1 MTNPMSETLPTILL
15 VDDEEHS
22 LAAMRMALEDDFDC
36 LCARDAEEAEA
47 LMEDNFVQVVICD
60 QRMPGRSGVQFL
72 STVRDRWP
80 ETVRIIITGYA
91 ETQDMIS
98 AINDA
103 GIYQL
108 ITKPWHPDQLIMM
121 AKNASDLFR
130 LNRDHERMS
139 LEMRFLTRSV
149 EHKLAEKRK
158 ALREGLGFEKIL
170 RSANSPM
177 NPVVAQARQFASFDV
192 SVMIVGESGT
202 GKAEMARAIH
212 YGSLRSDRAFHEVNC
227 VGVDDQI
234 LELELFG
241 HKRGAV
247 PGVQTNG
254 VGLLQKAD
262 RGTLF
267 LNGIES
273 LSPRMQ
279 LQLQRVAAEGLY
291 RPVGG
296 HEMVRSNARLI
307 AGTDHDLRAD
317 VEAGCFRG
325 DLFYAL
331 AQTTLHLPPLRNRL
345 EDIAVLAQEF
355 LFEAASRHGKIVHG
369 LCEDAV
375 DFLKRYHW
383 PGNMKEL
390 ENEVLRM
397 LIFSQDPVLGPEL
410 ISRHILQAAPVDSG
424 RDVSVDAVLAETG
437 SLKDRVEQIEMR
449 ILRETLTRLK
459 WNKSR
464 AAQELGLS
472 RVGLRA
478 KIERYGI
485 DEPKK
490 VGVDGSDGPED
501 EED

>member
-1 MTNPMSETLPTILL
+1 MADASTLTLPTILL
-15 VDDEEHS
+15 VDDEEHA
-22 LAAMRMALEDDFDC
+22 LNAMRMALEDDFDC
-36 LCARDAEEAEA
+36 LCALNADEAEA

-60 QRMPGRSGVQFL
+60 QRMPGRSGVDFL
-72 STVRDRWP
+72 SAVRDRWP

-91 ETQDMIS
+91 ETQDMIA

-121 AKNASDLFR
+121 AKNAADLFR

-149 EHKLAEKRK
+149 EHKLAEKRR

-192 SVMIVGESGT
+192 SVMIVGEEGT

-212 YGSLRSDRAFHEVNC
+212 YGSLRSDRAFHEVNV
-227 VGVDDQI
+227 VGVDDRI
-234 LELELFG
+234 LEIELFG

-247 PGVQTNG
+247 PNLQTNG

-279 LQLQRVAAEGLY
+279 LQLQQVATEGVF

-296 HEMVRSNARLI
+296 HETLRSGARLI
-307 AGTDHDLRAD
+307 AGSSRDLRAE
-317 VEAGCFRG
+317 VEAGNFRA

-331 AQTTLHLPPLRNRL
+331 AQTTLQVPPLRARL
-345 EDIAVLAQEF
+345 SDLPLLAQEM

-383 PGNMKEL
+383 PGNLREL

-397 LIFSQDPVLGPEL
+397 LIFAQDAVLGPEL
-410 ISRHILQAAPVDSG
+410 ISRHILQAAPSEAG
-424 RDVSVDAVLAETG
+424 REPGVDAVLADTG
-437 SLKDRVEQIEMR
+437 SLKERVEQIEMR
-449 ILRETLTRLK
+449 ILRETLTRLR

-464 AAQELGLS
+464 AASELGLS

-485 DEPKK
+485 EEPRKA
-490 VGVDGSDGPED
+490 GMPDD
-501 EED
+501 EEE

>member
-1 MTNPMSETLPTILL
+1 MSDAMTETLPTVLL

-36 LCARDAEEAEA
+36 LCALSADEAEA

-60 QRMPGRSGVQFL
+60 QRMPGRSGVDFL
-72 STVRDRWP
+72 SVVRDRWP

-91 ETQDMIS
+91 ETQDMIA

-149 EHKLAEKRK
+149 EHKLSEKRR

-170 RSANSPM
+170 RTANSPM

-227 VGVDDQI
+227 VGVDDRI
-234 LELELFG
+234 LEIELFG
-241 HKRGAV
+241 HKRGAI
-247 PGVQTNG
+247 PGLQTNG

-267 LNGIES
+267 LNGVES

-279 LQLQRVAAEGLY
+279 LQLQQVATEGVFH
-291 RPVGG
+291 PVGG
-296 HEMVRSNARLI
+296 HETVRSNARLV
-307 AGTDHDLRAD
+307 AGSNHDLRAE
-317 VEAGCFRG
+317 VEAGSFRA

-331 AQTTLHLPPLRNRL
+331 AQTTLHLPPLRARL
-345 EDIAVLAQEF
+345 DDLAILAQEM

-397 LIFSQDPVLGPEL
+397 LIFAQDPVLGPEL
-410 ISRHILQAAPVDSG
+410 ISRHILQAAPVEGG
-424 RDVSVDAVLAETG
+424 RDATVDAVLADTG
-437 SLKDRVEQIEMR
+437 SLKERVEQIEMR

-464 AAQELGLS
+464 AASELGLS

-485 DEPKK
+485 EEPRK
-490 VGVDGSDGPED
+490 VGADIGD
-501 EED
+501 EEEE